1 VTCDRSVVFS
11 IQHYV
16 IKFVS
21 DLWQVGGFLYTTL
34 CNKVCQWLVS
44 GLWFSP
50 LTTIFSTNKTE
61 FHDIT
66 EILLNIL
73 ILTRPVIHWICS
85 LKPNTVLSIIL
96 DSLVW
101 ILLKNIMKYCYFWG
115 IWVEKLYNMI
125 FIKIRHQIDH
135 FRSDDFNLTK
145 KNPWFSSFLVSS
157 NPLSRKSW

>member
-1 VTCDRSVVFS
+1 MSSNPAHGEVHS
-11 IQHYV
+11 IKHV

-21 DLWQVGGFLYTTL
+21 DLRQVGGFLL
-34 CNKVCQWLVS
+34 L
-44 GLWFSP
+44 
-50 LTTIFSTNKTE
+50 LTSISSTNKTE
-61 FHDIT
+61 CHDIT
-66 EILLNIL
+66 EILLNTL
-73 ILTRPVIHWICS
+73 TLTRPVIHWICS
-85 LKPNTVLSIIL
+85 WKPNTVSSIIL

-157 NPLSRKSW
+157 NSLSRKSW